1 MGKRKL
7 AATISGLDHSTSKDC
22 YSNRGIK
29 AHLRGWDKGIEIT
42 MWLGDDEELVF
53 EIYETGGSHN
63 PGHIRELTLREVV
76 NVYG

>member
-1 MGKRKL
+1 MG
-7 AATISGLDHSTSKDC
+7 
-22 YSNRGIK
+22 
-29 AHLRGWDKGIEIT
+29 
-42 MWLGDDEELVF
+42 LGDDEELVF